1 MPNVHSAS
9 AGVANAGVGA
19 ERMSFVARL
28 VVRSGR
34 VAADSEW
41 VAFDKDPGSYDQND
55 DDLGTSGVDASRLL
69 EVLSRIDCHVY
80 IGETLRGGEY
90 HEIFTGPGIEALLG
104 GPIADGV
111 DPARAWDAAVH
122 PDDFERQ
129 AKAGQDRG
137 RGGPVSV
144 EYRVVGYDGVTR
156 WVLDRMWPWPVAPD
170 GRHIYDG
177 VVTDVTELHQTTDAL
192 HEALLVAQ
200 SANLELAQS
209 RAVAEQ
215 QARTDDLTGLRNRR
229 DFTERLE
236 RHLTRA
242 AYDQRPIGLLLID
255 IDFFKQINDWHG
267 HGAGDQL
274 LTAFAARLRDET
286 RADDLVARWGG
297 EEFVVLLTD
306 LGSGNVLA
314 ERAEQIR
321 KAIASTPFIVSG
333 QAIGVRVSIG
343 AARSSVAL
351 ATSDALL
358 AAADGAMYEAKR
370 AGRDRVAVAPAQEGA
385 FKPGSVSAD
394 VGETLTA

>member
-1 MPNVHSAS
+1 
-9 AGVANAGVGA
+9 
-19 ERMSFVARL
+19 
-28 VVRSGR
+28 VRRGR
-34 VAADSEW
+34 AAADSER
-41 VAFDKDPGSYDQND
+41 VELDT
-55 DDLGTSGVDASRLL
+55 DLGSDDHQTSNVGVDASRLL

-80 IGETLRGGEY
+80 IGETLRGGGY
-90 HEIFTGPGIEALLG
+90 REIFTGPGIEALLG
-104 GPIADGV
+104 GPIPPGV
-111 DPARAWDAAVH
+111 DPAHAWDAAVH
-122 PDDFERQ
+122 PDDYERQ
-129 AKAGQDRG
+129 ANAESGHRQR
-137 RGGPVSV
+137 GPVSL
-144 EYRVVGYDGVTR
+144 EYRLVGYDGVTR
-156 WVLDRMWPWPVAPD
+156 WVLDRMWPWPVTPD
-170 GRHIYDG
+170 GRLIYDG

-229 DFTERLE
+229 DFAERLE
-236 RHLTRA
+236 RHLARA

-274 LTAFAARLRDET
+274 LTAFAARLREAT
-286 RADDLVARWGG
+286 RPDDLIARWGG

-321 KAIASTPFIVSG
+321 KAIARTPFIVAG

-370 AGRDRVAVAPAQEGA
+370 AGRDRVAVAPAQD
-385 FKPGSVSAD
+385 SSLSART
-394 VGETLTA
+394 ENRSTTR

>member
-1 MPNVHSAS
+1 MQSPRSAS
-9 AGVANAGVGA
+9 AGVANAGACA
-19 ERMSFVARL
+19 ERMSLVARS

-34 VAADSEW
+34 GAADSQC
-41 VAFDKDPGSYDQND
+41 VAFDTELGSYDHND
-55 DDLGTSGVDASRLL
+55 DDLGTSGVDAARLL

-80 IGETLRGGEY
+80 IGETLHGGGY

-104 GPIADGV
+104 GPIPDGV

-122 PDDFERQ
+122 PDDYERQ
-129 AKAGQDRG
+129 AKVASSHRAGS
-137 RGGPVSV
+137 PVSV
-144 EYRVVGYDGVTR
+144 EYRLVGYDGVTR

-170 GRHIYDG
+170 GRQIYDG

-200 SANLELAQS
+200 SANTELAQS

-229 DFTERLE
+229 DFAERLE
-236 RHLTRA
+236 RHLSRA

-274 LTAFAARLRDET
+274 LTAFAGRLREAT

-343 AARSSVAL
+343 AASSSVAL

-385 FKPGSVSAD
+385 FKPSATSA
-394 VGETLTA
+394 VGESLTA

>member
-1 MPNVHSAS
+1 VELDTDQGSHHDDGCQAS
-9 AGVANAGVGA
+9 DV
-19 ERMSFVARL
+19 
-28 VVRSGR
+28 
-34 VAADSEW
+34 
-41 VAFDKDPGSYDQND
+41 
-55 DDLGTSGVDASRLL
+55 GVDTSRLL
-69 EVLSRIDCHVY
+69 EVLGRIDCHVY
-80 IGETLRGGEY
+80 IGETLHGGGYREM
-90 HEIFTGPGIEALLG
+90 FTGPGLDALLG
-104 GPIADGV
+104 GPMPDGV
-111 DPARAWDAAVH
+111 DPADAWDAAVH
-122 PDDFERQ
+122 PDDYERQ
-129 AKAGQDRG
+129 ATASSGHGQ
-137 RGGPVSV
+137 GGPVSV
-144 EYRVVGYDGVTR
+144 EYRVIGYDGVIR

-170 GRHIYDG
+170 GRLIYDG
-177 VVTDVTELHQTTDAL
+177 VVTDVTELHQATDAL

-200 SANLELAQS
+200 SANLELAQE
-209 RAVAEQ
+209 RAVAEH

-229 DFTERLE
+229 DFAEKLE

-274 LTAFAARLRDET
+274 LTAFAGRLREST
-286 RADDLVARWGG
+286 RADDLIARWGG

-321 KAIASTPFIVSG
+321 RAIASTPFIVAG

-370 AGRDRVAVAPAQEGA
+370 AGRDRVSVAPAQE
-385 FKPGSVSAD
+385 SVVQESALSARA
-394 VGETLTA
+394 GTRTATG

>member
-1 MPNVHSAS
+1 MELDRDQRSHHDDGCQAS
-9 AGVANAGVGA
+9 AV
-19 ERMSFVARL
+19 
-28 VVRSGR
+28 
-34 VAADSEW
+34 
-41 VAFDKDPGSYDQND
+41 
-55 DDLGTSGVDASRLL
+55 GVDASRLL

-80 IGETLRGGEY
+80 IGETLHGGGYREM
-90 HEIFTGPGIEALLG
+90 FTGPGLEALLG
-104 GPIADGV
+104 GPIPDGV
-111 DPARAWDAAVH
+111 DPADAWDAAVH
-122 PDDFERQ
+122 PDDYERQ
-129 AKAGQDRG
+129 AAASSGHG
-137 RGGPVSV
+137 GGGPVSV
-144 EYRVVGYDGVTR
+144 EYRVVGYDGVIR
-156 WVLDRMWPWPVAPD
+156 WVLDRMWLWPVAPD
-170 GRHIYDG
+170 GRLIYDG

-200 SANLELAQS
+200 SANLELAQE
-209 RAVAEQ
+209 RAVAEH

-229 DFTERLE
+229 DFAERLK
-236 RHLTRA
+236 RQLARA

-274 LTAFAARLRDET
+274 LTAFAGRLREST
-286 RADDLVARWGG
+286 RADDVIARWGG

-321 KAIASTPFIVSG
+321 RAIASTPFIVAG

-343 AARSSVAL
+343 AARSSVEL

-370 AGRDRVAVAPAQEGA
+370 AGRDRVSVAPAQE
-385 FKPGSVSAD
+385 SVLQESALRSL
-394 VGETLTA
+394 G

>member
-1 MPNVHSAS
+1 V
-9 AGVANAGVGA
+9 
-19 ERMSFVARL
+19 EL
-28 VVRSGR
+28 
-34 VAADSEW
+34 DT
-41 VAFDKDPGSYDQND
+41 DLGSYDHDGDGQ
-55 DDLGTSGVDASRLL
+55 GTSGVDTSRLL

-80 IGETLRGGEY
+80 IGETLRGGGYREM
-90 HEIFTGPGIEALLG
+90 FTGPGIEALLG
-104 GPIADGV
+104 GPIPDGV
-111 DPARAWDAAVH
+111 DPASAWDAAVH
-122 PDDFERQ
+122 PDDYERQ
-129 AKAGQDRG
+129 ANAESGHRG
-137 RGGPVSV
+137 GGPVSV
-144 EYRVVGYDGVTR
+144 EYRLIGYDGVTR
-156 WVLDRMWPWPVAPD
+156 WVLDRMWPWPVTPD
-170 GRHIYDG
+170 GRFIYDG

-200 SANLELAQS
+200 SANFELAQA
-209 RAVAEQ
+209 RTVAEQ
-215 QARTDDLTGLRNRR
+215 QARTDELTGLRNRR
-229 DFTERLE
+229 DFAERLD

-274 LTAFAARLRDET
+274 LTAFAGRLREAT
-286 RADDLVARWGG
+286 RPDDLIARWGG

-321 KAIASTPFIVSG
+321 KAIASTPFIVAG

-370 AGRDRVAVAPAQEGA
+370 AGRDRVAIAPAQDSA
-385 FKPGSVSAD
+385 FSTAVLTPTPGKH
-394 VGETLTA
+394 

>member
-1 MPNVHSAS
+1 M
-9 AGVANAGVGA
+9 ANAGARV
-19 ERMSFVARL
+19 ERMSPVARS

-41 VAFDKDPGSYDQND
+41 VEFDTDLGSYDHHD

-104 GPIADGV
+104 GPIPDGV

-122 PDDFERQ
+122 PDDYERQ
-129 AKAGQDRG
+129 ANVGSGHRG
-137 RGGPVSV
+137 GGGPVSV

-156 WVLDRMWPWPVAPD
+156 WVLDRMWPWPVTPD
-170 GRHIYDG
+170 GRLIYDG

-192 HEALLVAQ
+192 HAALLVAQ
-200 SANLELAQS
+200 SANLEIAQS

-229 DFTERLE
+229 DFAERLE

-274 LTAFAARLRDET
+274 LTAFSGRLRDAT
-286 RADDLVARWGG
+286 RPDDLVARWGG

-321 KAIASTPFIVSG
+321 KAIARTPFIVAG

-385 FKPGSVSAD
+385 FKPSSAD
-394 VGETLTA
+394 AGETLTA

>member
-1 MPNVHSAS
+1 VELDTDL
-9 AGVANAGVGA
+9 GIDDRDNAGQA
-19 ERMSFVARL
+19 M
-28 VVRSGR
+28 
-34 VAADSEW
+34 
-41 VAFDKDPGSYDQND
+41 
-55 DDLGTSGVDASRLL
+55 SGVDASRLL

-80 IGETLRGGEY
+80 IGETLRGGGYREL
-90 HEIFTGPGIEALLG
+90 FTGPGIEALLG
-104 GPIADGV
+104 GPIPPGV
-111 DPARAWDAAVH
+111 DPADAWVAAVH
-122 PDDFERQ
+122 PDDYERQ
-129 AKAGQDRG
+129 ANASSGHG
-137 RGGPVSV
+137 AGGPVSV

-156 WVLDRMWPWPVAPD
+156 WVLDRMWPWPVAAD
-170 GRHIYDG
+170 GRLIYDG
-177 VVTDVTELHQTTDAL
+177 VVTDVTEVHQTSDAL
-192 HEALLVAQ
+192 HEALLAAQ

-209 RAVAEQ
+209 RAVAER

-229 DFTERLE
+229 DFAERLE

-274 LTAFAARLRDET
+274 LTAFAGRLREST
-286 RADDLVARWGG
+286 RADDLIARWGG

-321 KAIASTPFIVSG
+321 KAIASTPFIVAG

-370 AGRDRVAVAPAQEGA
+370 AGRDRVAVAPAQESA
-385 FKPGSVSAD
+385 FKPSSARAD
-394 VGETLTA
+394 AAETLTA

>member
-1 MPNVHSAS
+1 M
-9 AGVANAGVGA
+9 ANAGARA
-19 ERMSFVARL
+19 ERMSPVARS

-34 VAADSEW
+34 VVADSEW
-41 VAFDKDPGSYDQND
+41 VEFDTDPGSYDHND

-80 IGETLRGGEY
+80 IGETRRGGEY
-90 HEIFTGPGIEALLG
+90 HETFTGPGIEALLG
-104 GPIADGV
+104 GPIPDGV

-122 PDDFERQ
+122 PDDYERQ
-129 AKAGQDRG
+129 ANAGSGHRG
-137 RGGPVSV
+137 GGGPVSV

-156 WVLDRMWPWPVAPD
+156 WVLDRMWPWPVTPD
-170 GRHIYDG
+170 GRLIYDG

-200 SANLELAQS
+200 SANLEIAQS

-229 DFTERLE
+229 DFAERLE

-274 LTAFAARLRDET
+274 LTAFAGRLRDAT
-286 RADDLVARWGG
+286 RPDDLVARWGG

-321 KAIASTPFIVSG
+321 KAIASTPFIVAG

-370 AGRDRVAVAPAQEGA
+370 AGRDRVAVAPAHDSVLAARVGNRGA
-385 FKPGSVSAD
+385 
-394 VGETLTA
+394 TR

>member
-1 MPNVHSAS
+1 V
-9 AGVANAGVGA
+9 
-19 ERMSFVARL
+19 EL
-28 VVRSGR
+28 
-34 VAADSEW
+34 DT
-41 VAFDKDPGSYDQND
+41 DQGNHHD
-55 DDLGTSGVDASRLL
+55 DGCPPSDVGVDASRLL

-80 IGETLRGGEY
+80 IGETLPGGGYREM
-90 HEIFTGPGIEALLG
+90 FTGPGLEALLG
-104 GPIADGV
+104 GPIPDGV
-111 DPARAWDAAVH
+111 DPADAWDAAVH
-122 PDDFERQ
+122 PDDYERQ
-129 AKAGQDRG
+129 ATASSGHAH
-137 RGGPVSV
+137 GGPVSV
-144 EYRVVGYDGVTR
+144 EYRVVGYDGVIR
-156 WVLDRMWPWPVAPD
+156 WVLDRMWPWPVAAD
-170 GRHIYDG
+170 GRLIYDG

-192 HEALLVAQ
+192 REALLVAQ
-200 SANLELAQS
+200 SANMELAQE

-229 DFTERLE
+229 DFAERLE

-274 LTAFAARLRDET
+274 LTAFAGRLREST
-286 RADDLVARWGG
+286 RADDLIARWGG

-321 KAIASTPFIVSG
+321 RAIASTPFIVAG

-351 ATSDALL
+351 STSDALL

-370 AGRDRVAVAPAQEGA
+370 AGRDRVSVAPAQE
-385 FKPGSVSAD
+385 SVLQESALRSR
-394 VGETLTA
+394 G

>member
-1 MPNVHSAS
+1 V
-9 AGVANAGVGA
+9 
-19 ERMSFVARL
+19 EL
-28 VVRSGR
+28 
-34 VAADSEW
+34 DT
-41 VAFDKDPGSYDQND
+41 DLGSYDPD
-55 DDLGTSGVDASRLL
+55 DAERGTSGVDASRLL
-69 EVLSRIDCHVY
+69 EVLGRIDCHVY
-80 IGETLRGGEY
+80 IGETLRGGGYREV
-90 HEIFTGPGIEALLG
+90 FTGPGIEALLG
-104 GPIADGV
+104 GSIPDGV
-111 DPARAWDAAVH
+111 DPAHAWDAAVH
-122 PDDFERQ
+122 PDDYERQ
-129 AKAGQDRG
+129 ANASSGHG
-137 RGGPVSV
+137 GGGPVSV
-144 EYRVVGYDGVTR
+144 EYRLVGYDGVTR
-156 WVLDRMWPWPVAPD
+156 WVLDRMWPWPLTPD
-170 GRHIYDG
+170 GRLIYDG

-200 SANLELAQS
+200 SANLELAES

-229 DFTERLE
+229 DFAERLE

-274 LTAFAARLRDET
+274 LTAFAGRLREST

-321 KAIASTPFIVSG
+321 KAIASTPFIVAG

-370 AGRDRVAVAPAQEGA
+370 AGRDRVSVAPAQENP
-385 FKPGSVSAD
+385 FKPSSAIAD
-394 VGETLTA
+394 AAETLTA

>member
-1 MPNVHSAS
+1 
-9 AGVANAGVGA
+9 
-19 ERMSFVARL
+19 
-28 VVRSGR
+28 VRPR
-34 VAADSEW
+34 RAAADSER
-41 VAFDKDPGSYDQND
+41 VEQDR
-55 DDLGTSGVDASRLL
+55 DLGRYDHDGCTSSDVGVDASRVL
-69 EVLSRIDCHVY
+69 EVLRRIDCHIYV
-80 IGETLRGGEY
+80 GETLHGGGYREL
-90 HEIFTGPGIEALLG
+90 FTGPGIEALLG
-104 GPIADGV
+104 GPIPPGV
-111 DPARAWDAAVH
+111 DPAHAWESAVH
-122 PDDFERQ
+122 PDDFDSQ
-129 AKAGQDRG
+129 ANAESGHRG
-137 RGGPVSV
+137 SGPVSV
-144 EYRVVGYDGVTR
+144 EYRLVGYDGVIR
-156 WVLDRMWPWPVAPD
+156 WVLDRMWPWPVTPD
-170 GRHIYDG
+170 GRLIYDG
-177 VVTDVTELHQTTDAL
+177 VVTDVTALHQTTDAL

-229 DFTERLE
+229 DFAERLE

-274 LTAFAARLRDET
+274 LTAFAGRLREST
-286 RADDLVARWGG
+286 RPDDLIARWGG

-306 LGSGNVLA
+306 LGSGDVLA

-321 KAIASTPFIVSG
+321 KAIASTPFIVAG

-370 AGRDRVAVAPAQEGA
+370 AGRDRVAVAPAQDGA
-385 FKPGSVSAD
+385 FAARVENRRA
-394 VGETLTA
+394 TR

>member
-1 MPNVHSAS
+1 
-9 AGVANAGVGA
+9 
-19 ERMSFVARL
+19 
-28 VVRSGR
+28 
-34 VAADSEW
+34 
-41 VAFDKDPGSYDQND
+41 
-55 DDLGTSGVDASRLL
+55 
-69 EVLSRIDCHVY
+69 
-80 IGETLRGGEY
+80 
-90 HEIFTGPGIEALLG
+90 
-104 GPIADGV
+104 
-111 DPARAWDAAVH
+111 
-122 PDDFERQ
+122 
-129 AKAGQDRG
+129 
-137 RGGPVSV
+137 
-144 EYRVVGYDGVTR
+144 
-156 WVLDRMWPWPVAPD
+156 
-170 GRHIYDG
+170 
-177 VVTDVTELHQTTDAL
+177 VTDVTELHQTTDAL

-200 SANLELAQS
+200 SANLEIAQS

-229 DFTERLE
+229 DFAERLE

-274 LTAFAARLRDET
+274 LTAFAGRLRDAT
-286 RADDLVARWGG
+286 RPDDLVARWGG

-321 KAIASTPFIVSG
+321 KAIASTPFIVAG

-351 ATSDALL
+351 ATSDALI

-370 AGRDRVAVAPAQEGA
+370 AGRDRVAVAPAHEGA
-385 FKPGSVSAD
+385 FKPNSASAD
-394 VGETLTA
+394 AGATLMA

>member
-1 MPNVHSAS
+1 MRGVRADLVRRRLRCSAAHSWLAVPPERRTADGDS
-9 AGVANAGVGA
+9 SSSSGVAPFQ
-19 ERMSFVARL
+19 R
-28 VVRSGR
+28 
-34 VAADSEW
+34 
-41 VAFDKDPGSYDQND
+41 Q
-55 DDLGTSGVDASRLL
+55 
-69 EVLSRIDCHVY
+69 
-80 IGETLRGGEY
+80 GG
-90 HEIFTGPGIEALLG
+90 
-104 GPIADGV
+104 
-111 DPARAWDAAVH
+111 
-122 PDDFERQ
+122 
-129 AKAGQDRG
+129 
-137 RGGPVSV
+137 GGPVSV

-156 WVLDRMWPWPVAPD
+156 WVLDRMWPWPVTPD
-170 GRHIYDG
+170 GRLIYDG
-177 VVTDVTELHQTTDAL
+177 VVTDVTELHHTTDAL
-192 HEALLVAQ
+192 HKALLVAQ
-200 SANLELAQS
+200 SANLEIAQS

-229 DFTERLE
+229 DFAERLE

-274 LTAFAARLRDET
+274 LTAFAGRLRDAT
-286 RADDLVARWGG
+286 RPDDLVARWGG

-321 KAIASTPFIVSG
+321 KAIASTPFIVAG

-370 AGRDRVAVAPAQEGA
+370 AGRDRVAVAPAREGA
-385 FKPGSVSAD
+385 FKPSSASAD
-394 VGETLTA
+394 AGETLMA